1 MYGFSGPFL
10 VDHLQEE
17 IVSYLFSILLSG
29 GERCV
34 CLFGG
39 GGVGGIITVKCEYS
53 TYNSS
58 IFGPNNEL

>member
-10 VDHLQEE
+10 VDPLQEE

-34 CLFGG
+34 CVCWGG
-39 GGVGGIITVKCEYS
+39 GGGGRWNYYCEM
-53 TYNSS
+53 
-58 IFGPNNEL
+58 